1 MRHLLLNAGFG
12 SFHFSCRSSG
22 LMNRFYVRQKLLRA
36 REIVKGVGKMKEDRA
51 CPLNS
56 R

>member
-1 MRHLLLNAGFG
+1 MLVLDLFTLVAVHLADESAL
-12 SFHFSCRSSG
+12 S
-22 LMNRFYVRQKLLRA
+22 RQKLFRA
-36 REIVKGVGKMKEDRA
+36 REIVEGVGKMKEDRA